1 MTTNSPNDEARIA
14 SAVERYL
21 FDAGGEATI
30 AEIRRAIPFYTKL
43 TKQDRRPSRTRPGE
57 EMWEQVVRNIVCHR
71 TSQGNAVNAG
81 KLKYKP
87 RRLALPNGPQ
97 GNLFH

>member
-1 MTTNSPNDEARIA
+1 MTYSLSDETRFA

-30 AEIRRAIPFYTKL
+30 TQIRRAIPFYIKL
-43 TKQDRRPSRTRPGE
+43 TEQDRRPSRTRPGE
-57 EMWEQVVRNIVCHR
+57 EMWEQLVRNIVCHR
-71 TSQGNAVNAG
+71 KSQGNAVNAG
-81 KLKYKP
+81 ALKYKP

-97 GNLFH
+97 GDLFN

>member
-1 MTTNSPNDEARIA
+1 MNYSFSDEARFA

-30 AEIRRAIPFYTKL
+30 GQIRRAIPFYMKL
-43 TKQDRRPSRTRPGE
+43 TPQDRRLSRTRPGE
-57 EMWEQVVRNIVCHR
+57 EMWEQLVRNIVCHR
-71 TSQGNAVNAG
+71 KSQGNAVNSG
-81 KLKYKP
+81 TLKYKP

-97 GNLFH
+97 FKLKLT